1 MNKKGFTLIEI
12 LTVIIIIGILGT
24 IGIMSVSNNI
34 LKSRD
39 ATVVDLAQVY
49 GDAARTMRAR
59 DDFYYD
65 PKSGEAIIIPYSQVT
80 GSEIENKD
88 VTGYGKIIDSYCYVG
103 VVNNNNQ
110 YKYYITQVDDTYHIL
125 DRVDYNAL
133 NEDYIKEGADQL
145 AVAGVKEI
153 KAPLAGFNITYDNK
167 DYAIKGVRVK
177 YYATSNADGKSVV
190 LYGYYTSDTSYT
202 IASAHIK
209 GNISLYDTFKTSG
222 NTTLTYNSKSYTVT
236 NSEIMYLVLTSN

>member
-12 LTVIIIIGILGT
+12 LAVIIIIGIFAT
-24 IGIMSVSNNI
+24 IGIIAISGNI

-65 PKSGEAIIIPYSQVT
+65 PKSGEAIIIPYSQVS

-88 VTGYGKIIDSYCYVG
+88 VTGYGKIIDSFCYIG
-103 VVNNNNQ
+103 VVNSNNQ
-110 YKYYITQVDDTYHIL
+110 YKYYITQVDETYHIL
-125 DRVDYNAL
+125 DRVEYNSLDEDDIVEGSQAL
-133 NEDYIKEGADQL
+133 AN
-145 AVAGVKEI
+145 AGVKEL
-153 KAPLAGFNITYDNK
+153 KAPLAGFSINYGGTTYD
-167 DYAIKGVRVK
+167 IKGVRIK
-177 YYATSNADGKSVV
+177 YYATAPDGKAVA

-202 IASAHIK
+202 TASAHIK
-209 GNISLYDTFKTSG
+209 GNISLYDSFKSSG
-222 NTTLTYNSKSYTVT
+222 ASTLTYNSKNYTVT
-236 NSEIMYLVLTSN
+236 NSEIMYVILTSN